1 MNEIQRR
8 KTFQRVK
15 SLTHEQFWQWM
26 NEIHSQ
32 AYFLGQ
38 KHVREAMSCQ
48 PRISTSMIEQVMA
61 KADEIRESWD
71 GIPML
76 DVKET
81 ITEMVT
87 KGGKADDRTA
97 SD

>member
-1 MNEIQRR
+1 VNEIQRR

-48 PRISTSMIEQVMA
+48 PRISTSMVDIVMA
-61 KADEIRESWD
+61 KADEIREQWD
-71 GIPML
+71 QMPMI
-76 DVKET
+76 DVQET
-81 ITEMVT
+81 ITGMVS
-87 KGGKADDRTA
+87 KGGQQDG
-97 SD
+97 